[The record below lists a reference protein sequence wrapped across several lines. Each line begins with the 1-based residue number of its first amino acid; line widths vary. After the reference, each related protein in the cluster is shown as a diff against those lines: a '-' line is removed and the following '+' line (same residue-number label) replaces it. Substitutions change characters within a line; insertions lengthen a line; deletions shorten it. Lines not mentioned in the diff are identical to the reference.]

1 MLTKKLPGYKDK
13 VMKKS
18 LVLLLILLI
27 TLNQSAFAAISSDY
41 VSIDMTQV
49 PLSSKL
55 KKDYQAFKYII
66 TNTSTQNVNLVNA
79 QVTNGQ
85 NGASASN
92 AVDNGSGVGT
102 LWAVMG
108 PVGLFTFGIGWLVGL
123 VGTPIVLLTS
133 KGKNKKARREGQGF
147 SNIVDLGLLTSG
159 DSTSVQTL
167 IPIGATPQLKVTFQ
181 EPGTKEL
188 LMVSR

>member
-1 MLTKKLPGYKDK
+1 
-13 VMKKS
+13 MKKT

-27 TLNQSAFAAISSDY
+27 TLNHSAFAANAGDY
-41 VSIDMTQV
+41 ISIDMTQI
-49 PLSSKL
+49 PLNSKL
-55 KKDYQAFKYII
+55 KKDYQAFKYEI
-66 TNTSTQNVNLVNA
+66 TNTSSQNINLVNA
-79 QVTNGQ
+79 QIANGQ
-85 NGASASN
+85 NGAAASN

-108 PVGLFTFGIGWLVGL
+108 PVGLFTFGIGWIVGL

-133 KGKNKKARREGQGF
+133 KGTNKKARQESQAY

-167 IPIGATPQLKVTFQ
+167 VPIGATPQLKVTFQ
-181 EPGTKEL
+181 DPGTKEL